1 MKKIILFSVAILLL
15 TGGLIAQ
22 RPVRDALTLAS
33 FLKNGKFSADPR
45 VDSIFAHYF
54 ANEDETVGT
63 TFENNPFTK
72 DYFNPALTRAG
83 ILPLSSLATSVGGLD
98 VTNIADGLAKF
109 LVERTKQELS
119 IVFFEDFKKKL
130 DDPKYHHLTVLF
142 RNTYS
147 LLKTIDVDIY
157 QFSSYIQ
164 ALREA
169 FLNDLDNLYNTFP
182 IVVNDPAF
190 NALFDNN
197 KPLKEILLYSLF
209 ITKEL
214 RDDVHPGQIIEDM
227 NFDEGVTGGNTTDLN
242 AALKTVQL
250 ISTSLKSSADD
261 EKKYWVSKDSVIM
274 LIKNKD
280 AFQIYLGLLYA
291 RAGGIKFKDGKTLQ
305 SCMEQSEAF
314 IAHSK
319 ELVSIAESR
328 INEIEQIIAELK
340 AQVKKDISYA
350 DYFRYFQSVTGVFN
364 ISDQLLTTFKT
375 IPVNSHYSTFVTI
388 TEDVNN
394 LFLDINK
401 KNYASGVMRLVNI
414 YDTILRPVYTD
425 QQYAAY
431 KDFRKAVIKY
441 GTFMSQVAQA
451 ENSEDVKTAIES
463 VALPTGSAS
472 IKKHSA
478 VNISLN
484 AYVGPFYGSQKLA
497 SEKAAK
503 GTFGIYS
510 PVGVALSTGLGTGK
524 SPASLSLFFSV
535 IDIGALTSF
544 RFSDDTS
551 SLAGDVQV
559 KLSQI
564 VAPGI
569 HAVLGFPRW
578 PISLG
583 VGHQWMPLLSK
594 VEQDQAILYDSK
606 GTRWQVFLAVDIP
619 MLNLFTRSR

>member
-1 MKKIILFSVAILLL
+1 MKKIITFCIATLLL
-15 TGGLIAQ
+15 AGASIAQ
-22 RPVRDALTLAS
+22 RPVRDALILS
-33 FLKNGKFSADPR
+33 SYLKNGKFGTDPKI
-45 VDSIFAHYF
+45 DSIFALYF
-54 ANEDETVGT
+54 ADQDETVGT
-63 TFENNPFTK
+63 TFEQNPFTK

-130 DDPKYHHLTVLF
+130 DDPRFHHLTVLF
-142 RNTYS
+142 ANTYS

-169 FLNDLDNLYNTFP
+169 FMNDLDNLYNTFP
-182 IVVNDPAF
+182 VVVNDPAF
-190 NALFDNN
+190 AAFFNNN
-197 KPLKEILLYSLF
+197 KPLKEILLYGLF
-209 ITKEL
+209 ITREL
-214 RDDVHPGQIIEDM
+214 RSDVHPGQIIEDIDFTESD
-227 NFDEGVTGGNTTDLN
+227 NAADATDLN
-242 AALKTVQL
+242 AVLKSVQL
-250 ISTSLKSSADD
+250 ISTSLKSSAEND
-261 EKKYWVSKDSVIM
+261 KQYWVTKDSIVM
-274 LIKNKD
+274 LVKNKD
-280 AFQIYLGLLYA
+280 AFQLYLGLLYA
-291 RAGGIKFKDGKTLQ
+291 KAGGIKFSNGKTLQ
-305 SCMEQSEAF
+305 AYMEKSQEF

-319 ELVSIAESR
+319 ELVTMLETKVS
-328 INEIEQIIAELK
+328 EIEQVIAELK
-340 AQVKKDISYA
+340 AQVKKDINYS
-350 DYFRYFQSVTGVFN
+350 DYFHYFQAVTGLFN
-364 ISDQLLTTFKT
+364 ISDQLNTTFKT
-375 IPVNSHYSTFVTI
+375 LPFSSHYGTFVNVAG
-388 TEDVNN
+388 DVSN

-401 KNYASGVMRLVNI
+401 KNYAPGVMRLVSI
-414 YDTILRPVYTD
+414 YDSILRPAYTD
-425 QQYAAY
+425 QQFAAY

-441 GTFMSQVAQA
+441 GTFMAQVAQA
-451 ENSEDVKTAIES
+451 ENSDDVKTAIES

-472 IKKHSA
+472 IKKHSS

-497 SEKAAK
+497 SEKEAK
-503 GTFGIYS
+503 STFGVYS
-510 PVGVALSTGLGTGK
+510 PVGFTLSTGLRTGAA
-524 SPASLSLFFSV
+524 PASLSLFFSV

-544 RFSDDTS
+544 RFSDTS

-594 VEQDQAILYDSK
+594 VEQDQAVLYDSK